1 MSSASYFG
9 DALSKPVYRRRFLL
23 SLPPWW
29 WWMARVLSA
38 AQHVPGRHFSPS
50 VGVIRAPATI
60 RQAGRFNPSFTAP
73 PEPPR
78 ARPAKPGRGSTPKPV
93 WVGFGHLARQLASRA
108 QKPFLLRSLAKYQA
122 GGAQARRYRV
132 LLRQSIHTHARNGG
146 KPGGAS
152 STNGTISPSRCGLWR
167 IV

>member
-1 MSSASYFG
+1 MTSASYFG

-50 VGVIRAPATI
+50 VASLGLRQQFDKRALQSELHCTTRASTSPPP
-60 RQAGRFNPSFTAP
+60 QAR
-73 PEPPR
+73 
-78 ARPAKPGRGSTPKPV
+78 KGSTPKPV

-108 QKPFLLRSLAKYQA
+108 QKLFLLRSLAKLPSW
-122 GGAQARRYRV
+122 GAQARRYRV
-132 LLRQSIHTHARNGG
+132 LLRQSIHTHARTGG